1 MARRTGH
8 HRCEKFGV
16 RRWLQLGAATAGCSA
31 ALLGV
36 GIAGLAADGLSV
48 SAAASA
54 TPSESEPAESESESS
69 ASDISEPSDADE
81 SEADEPDSEEPDPD
95 EPEPDDDVEAESSEH
110 DRDRDRDDEPEP
122 QAPAV
127 IEVDESDDTEPV
139 EAEPVQAA
147 PAAVSGIDRPWAT
160 VQAPAPRRD
169 PFEALVRSLVAG
181 LPTPVRRSLFN
192 EAPEIGGQV
201 MLGGAAGDVITGRVE
216 AVDPEG
222 DRVVYRLSARPKGGS
237 VVLGPDGMWTYTPG
251 VVFDGV
257 DTFVIVADDTGS
269 HINLLDLFWAPG
281 TRSSV
286 LVNQGAVT
294 FDFSYTTGAEY
305 WTADRRAALNS
316 AAVHFAD
323 NFVVR
328 KRVTLD
334 YEVTGWES
342 AGTGILATASSG
354 LTVPDDDFLETWVQS
369 KLRTGVDPNGAA
381 ADGVINWNFAYPWAI
396 GATVAPDQLDF
407 TTVAIHELMH
417 SFGFLTMARAAGANT
432 GRYWTVYDSF
442 LVDNAGTRA
451 VGTDLTWNSALDP
464 NLTGGNGGLYFAGPN
479 AVAAHGSPVPLFVRG
494 PWTASNVAHVS
505 DDLDEVMNAG
515 VDRGPGAHLLS
526 PVMVGILRD
535 LGYVVITR
543 A

>member
-8 HRCEKFGV
+8 HR
-16 RRWLQLGAATAGCSA
+16 WLQLGAASAGLGA

-36 GIAGLAADGLSV
+36 GIPGLAAADTESPAAS
-48 SAAASA
+48 SAAQTESTESGPAK
-54 TPSESEPAESESESS
+54 SEPSESESESESGAADTS
-69 ASDISEPSDADE
+69 APSDAEERETDE
-81 SEADEPDSEEPDPD
+81 DH
-95 EPEPDDDVEAESSEH
+95 VEAESN
-110 DRDRDRDDEPEP
+110 DRDRDRDEEPE
-122 QAPAV
+122 APAV
-127 IEVDESDDTEPV
+127 VDADEAETEATDDTDVAEEDPLPV
-139 EAEPVQAA
+139 HAE
-147 PAAVSGIDRPWAT
+147 PAAVSGSERPWAT

-169 PFEALVRSLVAG
+169 PVENLVRSLVAG

-192 EAPEIGGQV
+192 EAPEVGGQV
-201 MLGGAAGDVITGRVE
+201 MLGGAAGEVITGRVE

-222 DRVVYRLSARPKGGS
+222 DRVVYRLGARPTAGS
-237 VVLGPDGMWTYTPG
+237 VVLGADGAWTYTPG
-251 VVFDGV
+251 VGFDGV

-269 HINLLDLFWAPG
+269 HINLLDVFWAPG
-281 TRSSV
+281 TRSAV

-294 FDFSYTTGAEY
+294 FDFSYTAGAEH
-305 WTADRRAALNS
+305 WTADRRAALTS

-328 KRVTLD
+328 KRVSLD

-342 AGTGILATASSG
+342 AGTGVLASASSG

-396 GATVAPDQLDF
+396 GATVAPDELDF
-407 TTVAIHELMH
+407 TTVVIHELMH
-417 SFGFLTMARAAGANT
+417 SFGLLTMVQAAGANT

-442 LVDNAGTRA
+442 ISDSAGTRA
-451 VGTDLTWNSALDP
+451 VGANLTWNSALDP
-464 NLTGGNGGLYFAGPN
+464 NLTGGNGGLYFTGPN
-479 AVAAHGSPVPLFVRG
+479 AVAAHGSPIPLYVRG

-515 VDRGPGAHLLS
+515 VDRGPGARVLS

-543 A
+543 PAA